1 MITRRAK
8 SRKTKQSSL
17 REFVQIVL
25 KNMAQ
30 KEGYKAY
37 IKRNCLQKSKINKL
51 GVKII
56 IRVTKIIRKRKGKSL
71 ESKKELEKVCF
82 SFQVVWGQIKRSG
95 HTS

>member
-56 IRVTKIIRKRKGKSL
+56 RVTKIIRKRKRKSL
-71 ESKKELEKVCF
+71 DSKKELEKVCF
-82 SFQVVWGQIKRSG
+82 SLQVVREQIKRSG